1 MATHTGH
8 EHPATPT
15 ARAACRRQISS
26 NGVKLP
32 AKVQAIIDLAEF
44 HGMTVVSELKDPD
57 RWTRA
62 WGHLDLVNPDDPSP
76 TRLWVFW
83 SVNASTGRL
92 RRSAVV
98 YHSYSCNSKKVPIG
112 QLWSWVVTLGN
123 RRNQ

>member
-1 MATHTGH
+1 MTVATHAGH
-8 EHPATPT
+8 GHPATPA
-15 ARAACRRQISS
+15 ARAACRRGAS
-26 NGVKLP
+26 LP
-32 AKVQAIIDLAEF
+32 AKVQAIIKLAEF

-62 WGHLDLVNPDDPSP
+62 HGILDLVNPNDPSP

-83 SVNASTGRL
+83 SVNADTGRL

-98 YHSYSCNSKKVPIG
+98 YHSYSGNTKKVHIG
-112 QLWSWVVTLGN
+112 QLWSWIVTLGN

>member
-1 MATHTGH
+1 MATHAGH
-8 EHPATPT
+8 EHPATPA
-15 ARAACRRQISS
+15 ARAACRRQS
-26 NGVKLP
+26 VVTLP
-32 AKVQAIIDLAEF
+32 AKVQAIVELAEF
-44 HGMTVVSELKDPD
+44 HGMTVKSELKDPD

-76 TRLWVFW
+76 THLWVFW

-98 YHSYSCNSKKVPIG
+98 YHSYSCNSKKVRIG